1 MMMLECTANASTLII
16 RRSILGFGNGCHC
29 LVCDYMSV
37 QQAPFFFSP
46 FVPLP
51 HLPSEPSDLPE
62 RVIPGESRTI
72 QRLVGDKRIHIHGDH
87 VKVLNSQSSLN
98 PSFL

>member
-51 HLPSEPSDLPE
+51 HLPSELSEVSELRSLAE
-62 RVIPGESRTI
+62 LTSELLGEHREDGV
-72 QRLVGDKRIHIHGDH
+72 QVPDDAEVGD
-87 VKVLNSQSSLN
+87 L
-98 PSFL
+98 